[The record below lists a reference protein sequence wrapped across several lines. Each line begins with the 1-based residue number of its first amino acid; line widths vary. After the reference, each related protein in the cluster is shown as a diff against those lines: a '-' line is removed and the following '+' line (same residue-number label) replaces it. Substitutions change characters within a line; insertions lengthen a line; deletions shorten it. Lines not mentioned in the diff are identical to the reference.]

1 MLSVRPVHL
10 LLALCLSLA
19 ACGSDGSS
27 ESGAGGSAAGSGG
40 AGTWDEAAPVAGNVQ
55 VAWRNLDTANPAA
68 AAGLVN
74 ESSETGQKL
83 KSGKATSSQ
92 VRVLTDAQ
100 MGGLLAKLDE
110 VGFFRNATQGL
121 SLDNVPEV
129 PGKKGIVVVTRDG
142 QSVGLMLTT
151 NLVSSPFP
159 KVYTDSKNM
168 ILAAHGAVVGYE
180 AKSGTGESDERIFS
194 APKPKLR
201 RP

>member
-1 MLSVRPVHL
+1 MRSARPVHL

-27 ESGAGGSAAGSGG
+27 ESGAGGSAADSG

-55 VAWRNLDTANPAA
+55 VAWKNLDTANPAA

-83 KSGKATSSQ
+83 KSGRATSSQ

-121 SLDNVPEV
+121 SLDNIPEV

-151 NLVSSPFP
+151 NLGTSPIP
-159 KVYTDSKNM
+159 KVYTNAKNM
-168 ILAAHGAVVGYE
+168 ILAAHGQVMGYE
-180 AKSGTGESDERIFS
+180 AKAGIGESDERIFS
-194 APKPKLR
+194 APKPNLR